1 MKLLLDQNLSRMLV
15 RRLSNEYP
23 ESVHVAEVGLETA
36 ADRDIWEYAGEQGY
50 VIVSKDSGSRSSVI
64 RCSSPRLVLVRC
76 SGCRSTRSARSSS
89 NASQPIQRRAA
100 GCSARKF
107 AVCSTLASCRWELQD
122 RVSGRWLSG
131 RPGGEGGAL
140 STGGAKRCPKALPG
154 STAKWSGPNV
164 TVKFSM
170 NPICPRM
177 IEVPWCGHGSSTPAS
192 PCHDRRESMTP
203 KGGIASKASSNSRAS
218 NARPPSRDR
227 ELLSRGICRVSRR
240 SDHFFGDDGQRTAGI
255 DQRGERRPPARNCD
269 AQCRPKHRSTECSVR
284 LTEVGVAKDPRVSQD
299 RTRQARRAQGRA

>member
-23 ESVHVAEVGLETA
+23 ESVHVAEVGLDTA

-107 AVCSTLASCRWELQD
+107 AVCSTLASCWWELQD

-203 KGGIASKASSNSRAS
+203 TGGIASKASSNSRAS
-218 NARPPSRDR
+218 NARPPSRIGSFCPVAFAACPAEAITSSETTVSGPPVSISAVNDDR
-227 ELLSRGICRVSRR
+227 QPGTATR
-240 SDHFFGDDGQRTAGI
+240 SA
-255 DQRGERRPPARNCD
+255 A
-269 AQCRPKHRSTECSVR
+269 RSTGRPSVPCDSPKS
-284 LTEVGVAKDPRVSQD
+284 V
-299 RTRQARRAQGRA
+299 